1 LWSRA
6 RPGGIQEENVRVV
19 FSEEHRQHFPQG
31 ELYMGEFVTPFERP
45 SRMEYVLRRLK
56 ARGFDDIVGPGRLD
70 MKPVRKLH
78 DRGYLKFLETA
89 WDQWI
94 TQGGRGEIIPT
105 SFPMRRM
112 QQRVPRNIDGKA
124 GYYTL
129 ATETAITAGTWA
141 AARAS
146 AAVALTGQKLVA
158 GGEPAAFALCRP
170 PGHHAASDMYGGY
183 CFLNNA
189 GLAAQAFLDGGAE
202 RIAIL
207 DVDFHH
213 GNGTQDIFYARDDVL
228 FCSLHGRPED
238 AFPYFLGY
246 KDETGEGPGEGCNA
260 NYPMPPGTGYDVWG
274 RALEDACRR
283 IRRFGPDALVVSL
296 GVDAFKDD
304 PISFFKLES
313 EDFRTCGAR
322 IAALQRPT
330 LFVMEGGYAIEA
342 IGLNTVNVL
351 EGFLGG

>member
-1 LWSRA
+1 
-6 RPGGIQEENVRVV
+6 VRVV
-19 FSEEHRQHFPQG
+19 FSEEHRQHFPQA

-56 ARGFDDIVGPGRLD
+56 VRGFDDIVAPGRLD

-78 DRGYLKFLETA
+78 DRGYLKFLQTA

-94 TQGGRGEIIPT
+94 AEGGRGEIIPT

-146 AAVALTGQKLVA
+146 AAVALTAQRLVA

-170 PGHHAASDMYGGY
+170 PGHHAATIDMYGGY

-189 GLAAQAFLDGGAE
+189 GLAAQAFLDGGA
-202 RIAIL
+202 RA
-207 DVDFHH
+207 D
-213 GNGTQDIFYARDDVL
+213 RDSRRRFPPRQRHPGHLLRPQRRAVL
-228 FCSLHGRPED
+228 FAARPARGRVPL
-238 AFPYFLGY
+238 FPRLQGRGRRGAGRRLQRSI
-246 KDETGEGPGEGCNA
+246 TPCLQGPH
-260 NYPMPPGTGYDVWG
+260 YDVWG
-274 RALEDACRR
+274 RALDDACRK
-283 IRRFGPDALVVSL
+283 IRRFGRTRLWCRWASMRSRTIRSASSSSSRRTSGPAAPVSPRASGRRCSSWRGL
-296 GVDAFKDD
+296 CHRGHRSQHGERARRL
-304 PISFFKLES
+304 PRWLE
-313 EDFRTCGAR
+313 D
-322 IAALQRPT
+322 
-330 LFVMEGGYAIEA
+330 
-342 IGLNTVNVL
+342 
-351 EGFLGG
+351 

>member
-1 LWSRA
+1 
-6 RPGGIQEENVRVV
+6 VKVV
-19 FSEEHRQHFPQG
+19 FSEEHRQHFPQANW
-31 ELYMGEFVTPFERP
+31 MGEFVTPFERP

-56 ARGFDDIVGPGRLD
+56 QRGFNDITAPGRLD

-78 DRGYLKFLETA
+78 DRGYLTFLRTA

-94 TQGGRGEIIPT
+94 AEGGRGEIIPT

-112 QQRVPRNIDGKA
+112 QQRVPSHIDGKA

-129 ATETAITAGTWA
+129 AVETAITAGTWA
-141 AARAS
+141 AAQAS
-146 AAVALTGQKLVA
+146 AAVALTAQALVA
-158 GGEPAAFALCRP
+158 GGQAAAFALCRP
-170 PGHHAASDMYGGY
+170 PGHHAATDMYGGY

-189 GLAAQAFLDGGAE
+189 AIAAQAFIDGGAE
-202 RIAIL
+202 RVAIL

-213 GNGTQDIFYARDDVL
+213 GNGTQDIFYRRSDVL

-246 KDETGEGPGEGCNA
+246 KDEVGAGEGEGFNV
-260 NYPMPPGTGYDVWG
+260 NYPMPPGPVSMSGAG
-274 RALEDACRR
+274 RSTTPAAGSGASARR
-283 IRRFGPDALVVSL
+283 AGGVAGRRRLQGGPDQLL
-296 GVDAFKDD
+296 Q
-304 PISFFKLES
+304 
-313 EDFRTCGAR
+313 AR
-322 IAALQRPT
+322 VGGFPHLRRPHCRLKRPT